1 MEVLPL
7 EDLTKARVD
16 ESPSTTRRI
25 LGTAMAPEV
34 AVEEDIGAVTATA
47 GMIVRALQMI
57 EATRRTE
64 GHLLRAGSLL
74 PQARLDLAGE
84 SLRPL
89 RRHIMGTA
97 GALARTKAGTMCQS
111 LRRTARMASMEVRP
125 ETLPHLKARRH
136 RITEDSSDNRI
147 GEEVGARTELGRDA

>member
-7 EDLTKARVD
+7 EDLTKTRVD

-25 LGTAMAPEV
+25 PGTATAPEV
-34 AVEEDIGAVTATA
+34 AVEVAIGAATATA
-47 GMIVRALQMI
+47 GMIVRALPMI

-64 GHLLRAGSLL
+64 GHLRRAGSLL
-74 PQARLDLAGE
+74 LQARRDLAGE

-97 GALARTKAGTMCQS
+97 EALARTKAGTMCQS
-111 LRRTARMASMEVRP
+111 LRRTARMVSMEVHP
-125 ETLPHLKARRH
+125 EIFPHTKARRH

-147 GEEVGARTELGRDA
+147 VEGVGARTELGRGT

>member
-7 EDLTKARVD
+7 EDLTRARVD
-16 ESPSTTRRI
+16 ESPSITRPI

-47 GMIVRALQMI
+47 VMTARALQMI

-74 PQARLDLAGE
+74 PQVRLDLAGE

-89 RRHIMGTA
+89 RRHIMGTVE
-97 GALARTKAGTMCQS
+97 ALARTKAGTMCQS
-111 LRRTARMASMEVRP
+111 LRQTAHMASLEVHT
-125 ETLPHLKARRH
+125 EILPHTKARRH
-136 RITEDSSDNRI
+136 RITEDSNDNRI
-147 GEEVGARTELGRDA
+147 VEEVGARTKLGRDP